1 MHARRTLSA
10 LAAGSALLG
19 LSACEAPAPIVTL
32 YSGDTSLYDEA
43 FVYCFD
49 DQDPEKEAGADGACR
64 FDAEREAQVLQVT
77 PGDTVLVDVDKD
89 LADAAWFVSLTP
101 EGGEAVRVSDVEV
114 ESHTAR
120 VLPDF
125 SQGVRQT
132 LEVRKLASEEE
143 GAPVTGL
150 WRYTLVPQ
158 T

>member
-1 MHARRTLSA
+1 MHARRTLAA
-10 LAAGSALLG
+10 LAAGAALLG

-43 FVYCFD
+43 FVFCFD
-49 DQDPEKEAGADGACR
+49 GQDPEKGPEEDGACR
-64 FDAEREAQVLQVT
+64 FDAERQATLLQVT
-77 PGDTVLVDVDKD
+77 PGDEVLVDVDKD

-101 EGGEAVRVSDVEV
+101 EGGEAVRVTDIEV

-132 LEVRKLASEEE
+132 LEVRKLASEDDDT
-143 GAPVTGL
+143 VTGL
-150 WRYTLVPQ
+150 WRFTLVPQ